1 MSPSNSSGVGTKRT
15 WDVMNGNDT
24 DVSIVNVKQQGDI
37 NQTDDTSDIAW
48 GELDSLLTSF
58 TAKDTT
64 NDTPTESGSF
74 NVTTNVKSV
83 YITKP
88 TMSKKDVRDEL
99 AIAYAEENVNLN
111 FLPRFVHKQKDKHR
125 TACHMY
131 ITPEKHIEMFSE
143 MAI

>member
-1 MSPSNSSGVGTKRT
+1 
-15 WDVMNGNDT
+15 
-24 DVSIVNVKQQGDI
+24 
-37 NQTDDTSDIAW
+37 
-48 GELDSLLTSF
+48 
-58 TAKDTT
+58 
-64 NDTPTESGSF
+64 
-74 NVTTNVKSV
+74 
-83 YITKP
+83 
-88 TMSKKDVRDEL
+88 MSKKDVRDEL